1 MIGAMGGARRAP
13 PKLPIANGARLAIHS
28 KEDLM
33 TQERPIIALV
43 PGDCTGIGPELTARI
58 LADGRMV
65 EAARLVVIGD
75 ARVLALGM
83 KQAGVAFDVDVI
95 ASPKDA
101 DWSSPKIPLV
111 DLANTDPA
119 LFPPGIASADAG
131 RLVGDTL
138 AAAIKFAQA
147 GEVAAV
153 TFAPLNKRA
162 MFDGGWKFPDEH
174 KMFAHLLGHTTY
186 FSEMNVLDNQWMS
199 RVTGHSSLREALD
212 MIDEASITDAIVLV
226 DRMLRK
232 SGFER
237 PRIAVA
243 SLNPHAGENGL
254 FGRDEIDLIRPTI
267 EKVAQTGIDARGP
280 FPADTVYVRA
290 FGGEFDSVVAMYH
303 DQGQIATK
311 LKGFNRGVTVTAGL
325 ETIFTTPSHGTAF
338 DIVGQGVAKTGAL
351 ESAILLASRL
361 AGAGAAS
368 AKAA

>member
-1 MIGAMGGARRAP
+1 
-13 PKLPIANGARLAIHS
+13 
-28 KEDLM
+28 M
-33 TQERPIIALV
+33 TKERPIIALV
-43 PGDCTGIGPELTARI
+43 PGDCTGIGPELTAKI
-58 LADGRMV
+58 LADGRMAEV
-65 EAARLVVIGD
+65 ARLVVVGD

-83 KQAGVAFDVDVI
+83 RQAGVSFDVVAI
-95 ASPKDA
+95 ASPKLA
-101 DWSSPKIPLV
+101 DWSNPAVPLI
-111 DLANTDPA
+111 DLANTDPS
-119 LFPPGIASADAG
+119 LFPPGIASAESG

-138 AAAIKFAQA
+138 AAAIAFAQA
-147 GEVAAV
+147 REIDAV

-174 KMFAHLLGHTTY
+174 KMFAHLLGHTAY

-199 RVTGHSSLREALD
+199 RVTGHTSLREALD
-212 MIDEASITDAIVLV
+212 MINETSITDSIVLV

-232 SGFER
+232 AGFER

-243 SLNPHAGENGL
+243 ALNPHAGESGL
-254 FGRDEIDLIRPTI
+254 FGRDEIELIRPTV

-338 DIVGQGVAKTGAL
+338 DIVGQGIARTGAL
-351 ESAILLASRL
+351 ESAIVLASQL
-361 AGAGAAS
+361 AGASAAS